1 MTVDNTRS
9 SQHDRP
15 QTGVRQPGIGR
26 AIRVVV
32 WLLAA
37 AVFAQ
42 AVLAGLFLD
51 GGDAWRAWHAV
62 NGVLVLPL
70 LALIQVVLAV
80 LVWRRG
86 RGPGWLT
93 VASVGLLVAL
103 LVQNVMGMTSQVA
116 VHVPLGVAIFGL
128 IGTLL
133 VRTQTATSSATQ
145 RLRPGGWPRPDTT
158 GPADPYP
165 TTRGAP

>member
-1 MTVDNTRS
+1 M
-9 SQHDRP
+9 Q
-15 QTGVRQPGIGR
+15 
-26 AIRVVV
+26 VVLG
-32 WLLAA
+32 LLAV

-51 GGDAWRAWHAV
+51 GGDAWRTWHAT

-70 LALIQVVLAV
+70 LALTQVGLAV
-80 LVWRRG
+80 LVWRHG

-93 VASVGLLVAL
+93 VASVGLLLAL

-133 VRTQTATSSATQ
+133 ARARTLTRPATHSASWQ
-145 RLRPGGWPRPDTT
+145 AGWSHRPRLTVEAPR
-158 GPADPYP
+158 
-165 TTRGAP
+165 

>member
-1 MTVDNTRS
+1 MSLDSTAS
-9 SQHDRP
+9 SRHDRP
-15 QTGVRQPGIGR
+15 EIGAPPPRSVR
-26 AIRVVV
+26 AMRVVLG
-32 WLLAA
+32 LLAV

-51 GGDAWRAWHAV
+51 GGDSWRDWHAI
-62 NGVLVLPL
+62 NGMLVLPL
-70 LALIQVVLAV
+70 LALAQVVLAV
-80 LVWRRG
+80 LVWRG
-86 RGPGWLT
+86 GYGSGWLT

-133 VRTQTATSSATQ
+133 ARARTLTRAATHSAS
-145 RLRPGGWPRPDTT
+145 
-158 GPADPYP
+158 
-165 TTRGAP
+165 

>member
-1 MTVDNTRS
+1 MSLDSTTS

-15 QTGVRQPGIGR
+15 ATSVRRPGMVR
-26 AIRVVV
+26 AIPVVL
-32 WLLAA
+32 WLLAV

-51 GGDAWRAWHAV
+51 GGDAWRGWHAL
-62 NGVLVLPL
+62 NGMLVLPL

-86 RGPGWLT
+86 RGPGWLA

-103 LVQNVMGMTSQVA
+103 LVQSVLGMTSQVA
-116 VHVPLGVAIFGL
+116 VHIPLGMAIFGL
-128 IGTLL
+128 AGTLL
-133 VRTQTATSSATQ
+133 VRTSSLTRPAT
-145 RLRPGGWPRPDTT
+145 RRHDGGWPRPGTT
-158 GPADPYP
+158 APADHHRPME
-165 TTRGAP
+165 GAP

>member
-1 MTVDNTRS
+1 V
-9 SQHDRP
+9 
-15 QTGVRQPGIGR
+15 
-26 AIRVVV
+26 
-32 WLLAA
+32 

-42 AVLAGLFLD
+42 AVFAGLFLD
-51 GGDAWRAWHAV
+51 GGDAWRGWHAT
-62 NGVLVLPL
+62 NGMLVLPL
-70 LALIQVVLAV
+70 LALVQVVLAV

-116 VHVPLGVAIFGL
+116 VHVPLGLAIFGL

-133 VRTQTATSSATQ
+133 ARARTLTRPASHSAS
-145 RLRPGGWPRPDTT
+145 
-158 GPADPYP
+158 
-165 TTRGAP
+165 